1 MLSMGWMNSDL
12 SSGISYFVSWDYV
25 SIFHGLIDE
34 LASPDPPHDVQLL
47 VGDLDVP
54 LVQLVFDCPPPIR
67 ILALLDELVEL
78 IIYLHLRVL
87 FSSFFSTAL
96 PLTS

>member
-1 MLSMGWMNSDL
+1 MGWMNSDL
-12 SSGISYFVSWDYV
+12 SRGISYWVRRGYV
-25 SIFHGLIDE
+25 GFFHGFVDE
-34 LASPDPPHDVQLL
+34 LAGPDASHDVELF

-54 LVQLVFDCPPPIR
+54 LVELVFDTPPPVGVF
-67 ILALLDELVEL
+67 ALLDELVEL
-78 IIYLHLRVL
+78 VIYLHDRVL